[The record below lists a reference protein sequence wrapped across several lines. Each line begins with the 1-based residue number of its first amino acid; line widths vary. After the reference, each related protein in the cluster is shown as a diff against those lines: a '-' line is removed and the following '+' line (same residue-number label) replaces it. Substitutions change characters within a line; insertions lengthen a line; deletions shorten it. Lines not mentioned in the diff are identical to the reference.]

1 MTKGRRDIP
10 AALRRHPADGTVGT
24 MERTWF
30 TAPTAHG
37 AIAGW
42 VAGEGAPVLVL
53 HGGPGLGHEYL
64 DPMAE
69 EVLEGAYR
77 VALFQ
82 QRGLSPSTHEGPF
95 TIARAVADVE
105 AVLDHLGWDRALV
118 VGHSWGGHLAFHL
131 AVALPHRLLGVLAV
145 DPLGGVGDG
154 GAAAFGAE
162 LLRRVPDDLAGRAR
176 ELEALDSSGAATAAD
191 QVELLEIL
199 WPSYFATP
207 EGAPPFP
214 AVRLAQA
221 ASEGLWADLI
231 ERLPTL
237 DASLET
243 IGVPVGVLAGS
254 ESPMP
259 PDVATVA
266 TVDRIPGAW
275 CVLEP
280 DAGHFTWV
288 EHPGCVLSALDRL
301 SGRVAST

>member
-1 MTKGRRDIP
+1 
-10 AALRRHPADGTVGT
+10 
-24 MERTWF
+24 MERTPF
-30 TAPTAHG
+30 TAPTALG

-42 VAGEGAPVLVL
+42 VAGEGVPVLVL
-53 HGGPGLGHEYL
+53 HGGPGMGYEYL
-64 DPMAE
+64 DPMAD
-69 EVLEGAYR
+69 EVLAGPYR
-77 VALFQ
+77 VAVFQ
-82 QRGLSPSTHEGPF
+82 QRGLSPSTLEGPF

-118 VGHSWGGHLAFHL
+118 VGHSWGGHLALHVAL
-131 AVALPHRLLGVLAV
+131 ALPHRLLGVLAV

-162 LLRRVPDDLAGRAR
+162 LLRRVPPDRVARAR
-176 ELEALDSSGAATAAD
+176 ELDALDSSGSATVGQ

-214 AVRLAQA
+214 AVRLGQE
-221 ASEGLWADLI
+221 ASDGLWADLV
-231 ERLPTL
+231 EHLPTL
-237 DASLET
+237 DASLAT
-243 IGVPVGVLAGS
+243 IGLPVGVLSGA

-259 PDVATVA
+259 PHVAAVATA
-266 TVDRIPGAW
+266 DRIPGAW

-288 EHPGCVLSALDRL
+288 ERPGCVLSALDRL
-301 SGRVAST
+301 SGRVPST